1 MALPFHNG
9 GVLFF
14 RSWEQLRCQGT
25 ACGSDAQGTRA
36 SRLGVLFL
44 ALVLAGVFA
53 GVGHAGEIAGAEE
66 AVNSTSSSSD
76 VIAEPLQPEAPAEE
90 SSGTS
95 PGDGVPADQTTS
107 TETPSDTTGGE
118 APSSQ
123 TPTETPPP
131 EPTESPTPEPTES
144 PTPEPTESP
153 TPEPTETPPPEPTES
168 PPPEP
173 TESPTPEPTD
183 TPPETLPTETAPVED
198 APQKTP
204 TTPVLC
210 GDAGEALIIL
220 GIASA
225 SSEVL
230 GRLPVTGSA
239 STKSRETGLADNDAR
254 SMKAVD
260 PLPGRSPAS
269 SGSSGASTGSASGG
283 SGGGL
288 VLPAEFLMAPL
299 VMLRYTFRLS
309 FALPHSRAF
318 ALRQERPG

>member
-1 MALPFHNG
+1 MALPFHNV
-9 GVLFF
+9 GVPFF
-14 RSWEQLRCQGT
+14 RSWEQRRCQGR
-25 ACGSDAQGTRA
+25 ASRSNAQGTRA

-44 ALVLAGVFA
+44 ALALAGVFA
-53 GVGHAGEIAGAEE
+53 GVGHAGEIVGAEE
-66 AVNSTSSSSD
+66 AVDSTSSSSD
-76 VIAEPLQPEAPAEE
+76 VIAEPVQPAPPAEE

-95 PGDGVPADQTTS
+95 PGDGVPADQNTS

-131 EPTESPTPEPTES
+131 EPTESPTPEPTEGS
-144 PTPEPTESP
+144 TPEPTESP
-153 TPEPTETPPPEPTES
+153 TPETPAETGSES
-168 PPPEP
+168 PPLE
-173 TESPTPEPTD
+173 TTPD
-183 TPPETLPTETAPVED
+183 TPPENLPTETASVKD
-198 APQKTP
+198 APHETP
-204 TTPVLC
+204 TTPGFS
-210 GDAGEALIIL
+210 GDTGEALIIL

-230 GRLPVTGSA
+230 GLLPVTESA
-239 STKSRETGLADNDAR
+239 STRSRGTGLAENDAR

-260 PLPGRSPAS
+260 PLPGRSPANS
-269 SGSSGASTGSASGG
+269 SSSGASTGSASGG

-288 VLPAEFLMAPL
+288 VLPAEFLLALL